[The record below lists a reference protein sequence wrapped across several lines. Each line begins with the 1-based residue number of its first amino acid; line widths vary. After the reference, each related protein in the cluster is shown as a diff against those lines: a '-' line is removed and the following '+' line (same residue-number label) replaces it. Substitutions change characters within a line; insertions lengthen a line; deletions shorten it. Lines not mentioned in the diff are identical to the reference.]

1 MIAVDI
7 NQEKKR
13 YQTEFDA
20 CCQKFLQDHHS
31 PRFLTKHSNLVDGLL
46 QRVWL
51 KNNLTDNISLIAVGG
66 YGRQEL
72 FPFSDID
79 FLILH
84 NDIITNQN
92 EKLISQFITACWDL
106 GLKIG
111 HSVRDLSEVKKEF
124 NADITTAT
132 NLTESRLICGSNKL
146 FVKMQAVIDKAI
158 SIKTYYKEKKE
169 EQLRRHNKYRAS
181 AYQLEPNI
189 KESPGGLRDL
199 HMVRWISISQ
209 KKGST
214 FYEMYQNKIINKA
227 ELIKIKYHENKI
239 NKRRIMLHIL
249 SKSVDDRL
257 VFDVQNKLALALGY
271 TNKNYVKYSEIVMKS
286 YYKSVRYVTLFNE
299 IIIKRLD
306 PNIKTKQYLNHK
318 LPFFISNN
326 LIELDRPHLKKI
338 KPYIFDVFLL
348 FQKNKRIN
356 GFGANLLGALSAKSF
371 EINEDFRKDKR
382 NQELFLKILQG
393 KDKVNRSLRLMNKC
407 NILGKFIPAFGRIVA
422 QMQHDLFHIYTVD
435 EHTLNVVENIRRFSK
450 AELKDE
456 FPDCFEIFRLFKK
469 THVLYL
475 GAIFHD
481 IAKGKGGNHSE
492 LGTIIANRFCKKMF
506 LSKEDTNIIQWL
518 VKSHLKMSEISQ
530 KKDISNPNVINDF
543 KHYVDNQYRLDA
555 LYLLTIADI
564 RGTSPH
570 VWNQWKATLLKDLYT
585 TTKKALSEENKTIEQ
600 TIDER
605 KQLSKEILSK
615 YSIENNHYKTLWEK
629 LGNDYFLR
637 FDEQEIAWQTKLL
650 IPHIATKEP
659 IVKAQHNRD
668 GNGIKV
674 LIYTKDNDS
683 LFVKLA
689 SFFYKIGS
697 EVVQAKVY
705 TTKHSYALDVFNILD
720 EPNPNVNYKKF
731 FAYIESELI
740 KRLKNDSVNDIKIET
755 KKTRQAI
762 HHEIGTNIIYKL
774 VNNDQFELQVI
785 TDSRPGLLTL
795 IVNEINLL
803 GLSISNA
810 KINTLGQRAEDFFI
824 INSNNKTI
832 SKQNIKKLIDN
843 IKVKL
848 LAFDD

>member
-1 MIAVDI
+1 NM
-7 NQEKKR
+7 
-13 YQTEFDA
+13 
-20 CCQKFLQDHHS
+20 
-31 PRFLTKHSNLVDGLL
+31 
-46 QRVWL
+46 
-51 KNNLTDNISLIAVGG
+51 SLIAVGG

-84 NDIITNQN
+84 NDIITSQI

-146 FVKMQAVIDKAI
+146 FVKMQAVIDKTI
-158 SIKTYYKEKKE
+158 SIKKYYKEKNK

-199 HMVRWISISQ
+199 HMIRWISISQ

-214 FYEMYQNKIINKA
+214 FYEMYQNKIIDKA

-249 SKSVDDRL
+249 SNSVDDRL
-257 VFDVQNKLALALGY
+257 VFDLQNKLALALGY
-271 TNKNYVKYSEIVMKS
+271 TNKNYIKSSEIVMKS

-306 PNIKTKQYLNHK
+306 PNIKTKQCLNHK
-318 LPFFISNN
+318 LPFFVSNN
-326 LIELDRPHLKKI
+326 LIELDKPHLKKI
-338 KPYIFDVFLL
+338 KPYIFDAFLL

-356 GFGANLLGALSAKSF
+356 GFGANLLGALNTMSF

-382 NQELFLKILQG
+382 NQELFLKILQE
-393 KDKVNRSLRLMNKC
+393 KNKVNRSLRLMNKC

-469 THVLYL
+469 PHVLYL

-492 LGTIIANRFCKKMF
+492 LGTIIADRFCKKMF
-506 LSKEDTNIIQWL
+506 LSQEDTYIIQWL

-543 KHYVDNQYRLDA
+543 KHYVGNQYRLDA
-555 LYLLTIADI
+555 LYLLTVADI

-570 VWNQWKATLLKDLYT
+570 VWNQWKATLLKDLYA

-615 YSIENNHYKTLWEK
+615 DSIENNHYKTLWEK

-650 IPHIATKEP
+650 IPHIAAKEP
-659 IVKAQHNRD
+659 IVKVQHNRD

-705 TTKHSYALDVFNILD
+705 TTKHNYALDVFNILD

-731 FAYIESELI
+731 FTYIESELI
-740 KRLKNDSVNDIKIET
+740 KRLKKNLVNDIKIET

-762 HHEIGTNIIYKL
+762 HHEIGTNIIYKS
-774 VNNDQFELQVI
+774 VNNKQFELQVI
-785 TDSRPGLLTL
+785 TDSRPGLLIL

-848 LAFDD
+848 LAFDG